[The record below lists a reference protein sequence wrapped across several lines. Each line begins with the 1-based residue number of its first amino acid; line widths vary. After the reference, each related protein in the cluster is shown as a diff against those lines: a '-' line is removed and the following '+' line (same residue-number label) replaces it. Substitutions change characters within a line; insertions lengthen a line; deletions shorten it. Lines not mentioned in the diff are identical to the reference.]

1 MILQN
6 SVLAFPNIFHD
17 DSNRLSLE
25 NEAPVEAMHAERLP
39 FTVRLVKNEHDLC
52 KAVQIRHAAYARHV
66 PGFAATLSTPE
77 SPDTEC
83 GVVVLLAE
91 SKVDGSPL
99 GTMRIHTNRFRPLSI
114 EQSIELPEALRMRPL
129 AEATRLGIT
138 DERVGRLVK
147 TVLFKAF
154 YLYCCRNS
162 IEVMVVAGRAP
173 IDRQYERLMFEEVYP
188 EMGFIPLAH
197 GGNLPHK
204 IMSFEVG
211 TAEARWRETNHPLFQ
226 FVFRTQH
233 DDIDVGAKMDTSTPK
248 GMIGRIFPNTSKAL
262 VTVSAKSAVASL

>member
-1 MILQN
+1 MGGKTPAFIAITPRIIL
-6 SVLAFPNIFHD
+6 LTP
-17 DSNRLSLE
+17 
-25 NEAPVEAMHAERLP
+25 EAPD
-39 FTVRLVKNEHDLC
+39 NE
-52 KAVQIRHAAYARHV
+52 
-66 PGFAATLSTPE
+66 S
-77 SPDTEC
+77 

-99 GTMRIHTNRFRPLSI
+99 GTMRIHTNHFRPLSV
-114 EQSIELPEALRMRPL
+114 EQSVELPEALRMRPL

-154 YLYCCRNS
+154 YLYCCRNG

-197 GGNLPHK
+197 GGNLPHRV
-204 IMSFEVG
+204 MSFEVG
-211 TAEARWRETNHPLFQ
+211 TAEARWRASNHPLFQ

-233 DDIDVGAKMDTSTPK
+233 DDIDVGAKMDTVTQN
-248 GMIGRIFPNTSKAL
+248 GLIGKIFPNMGKPH
-262 VTVSAKSAVASL
+262 VTVSKDFAVANM